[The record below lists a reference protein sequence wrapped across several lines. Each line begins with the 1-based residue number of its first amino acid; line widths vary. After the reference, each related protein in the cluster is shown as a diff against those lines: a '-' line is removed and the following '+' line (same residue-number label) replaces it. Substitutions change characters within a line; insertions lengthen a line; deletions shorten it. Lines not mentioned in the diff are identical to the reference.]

1 MLRNPYNRGIFT
13 ELARRKFFYYAQLR
27 APDFYKDDRKYLV
40 SMCDRIQ
47 EFIESDE
54 DRVLVINA
62 PPRHGKSR
70 TAQLCVEWALGKNQ
84 KLKVMTGSYNET
96 LTTQFS
102 KSVRNAISEEKADN
116 NRIVYS
122 DIFFDVRIKQGDGAM
137 NLWSLESGH
146 NNYLA
151 TSPTGTATGFGADL
165 LIIDDLIKNSMEA
178 NTAHVLERHW
188 SWFTDTMLSRL
199 EANGK
204 IIIIMTRWHSKDL
217 AGRVLAEMPE
227 MGYKVKNINYKALQ
241 DDGTMLCD
249 DILPYSEYV
258 AKTKI
263 MDPAVASANYQQE
276 PIDLKGRLYDRFK
289 TYDSIP
295 QDSQGRPLFTEVKLY
310 CDTAD
315 TGDDYL
321 CSIVYGVYEKE
332 AYILDVVYTKAA
344 MEETEP
350 VVANQCVKYEVNI
363 ADIESNNGGR
373 GFSRAVERH
382 LREKG
387 WNRTKV
393 RWFHQSKN
401 KVARILT
408 QSTFVMEHI
417 YYPVNWRDRWPE
429 FYQSMYEY
437 QREGR
442 NANDDAQ
449 DAITGVAEHMQKG
462 VDVVLYRHSL

>member
-1 MLRNPYNRGIFT
+1 MLSNPYNRGILT

-27 APDFYKDDRKYLV
+27 APDFYKDDREYLI
-40 SMCDRIQ
+40 SMCNEIQ
-47 EFIESDE
+47 EFMESSE
-54 DRVLVINA
+54 YRVLVINA

-70 TAQLCVEWALGKNQ
+70 TAQLCVEWVFGKNQ

-102 KSVRNAISEEKADN
+102 KGVRNAIAEVKADKD
-116 NRIVYS
+116 RIVYS
-122 DIFFDVRIKQGDGAM
+122 DIFYNVRIKPGDGAM
-137 NLWSLESGH
+137 NLWSLEGGH

-165 LIIDDLIKNSMEA
+165 LIIDDLIKNAMEA
-178 NTAHVLERHW
+178 NTAHVLKGHW

-217 AGRVLAEMPE
+217 AGRVLAEMPQ
-227 MGYKVKNINYKALQ
+227 MGYKVKHISYKALQ
-241 DDGTMLCD
+241 EDGTMLCD
-249 DILPYSEYV
+249 DILPYPEYV
-258 AKTKI
+258 SKSKI
-263 MDPAVASANYQQE
+263 IDPAVASANYQQE
-276 PIDLKGRLYDRFK
+276 TIDLRGRLYDRFK
-289 TYDSIP
+289 TYDLIP
-295 QDSQGRPLFTEVKLY
+295 QDSEGRPLFTEIKLY

-332 AYILDVVYTKAA
+332 AYILDVVYTKAP
-344 MEETEP
+344 MEKTEP
-350 VVANQCVKYEVNI
+350 RVASQCIENEVNN

-373 GFSRAVERH
+373 GFSRAVIRH
-382 LREKG
+382 LQEKG

-417 YYPVNWRDRWPE
+417 YFPVNWRDRWPE
-429 FYQSMYEY
+429 FYKSMYEY
-437 QREGR
+437 QREGK
-442 NANDDAQ
+442 NAHDDAQ
-449 DAITGVAEHMQKG
+449 DAITGVAEHIQTG
-462 VDVVLYRHSL
+462 VDVALYRHSF

>member
-1 MLRNPYNRGIFT
+1 
-13 ELARRKFFYYAQLR
+13 
-27 APDFYKDDRKYLV
+27 
-40 SMCDRIQ
+40 
-47 EFIESDE
+47 
-54 DRVLVINA
+54 
-62 PPRHGKSR
+62 
-70 TAQLCVEWALGKNQ
+70 
-84 KLKVMTGSYNET
+84 MTGSYNET
-96 LTTQFS
+96 LATQFS
-102 KSVRNAISEEKADN
+102 KGVRNAIQEQKADED
-116 NRIVYS
+116 RIVYT
-122 DIFFDVRIKQGDGAM
+122 DIFPGVAIKRGDGAM
-137 NLWSLESGH
+137 NLWSLEGGF

-178 NTAHVLERHW
+178 NTAHVLDGHW
-188 SWFTDTMLSRL
+188 RWFTDTMLSRL

-217 AGRVLAEMPE
+217 AGRVLGELPE
-227 MGYKVKNINYKALQ
+227 MGYSVRHISFKALQ
-241 DDGTMLCD
+241 EDGTMLCD
-249 DILPYSEYV
+249 DILPYEEYL
-258 AKTKI
+258 AKTRA

-289 TYDSIP
+289 TYESVP
-295 QDSQGRPLFTEVKLY
+295 QDSQGRPLFTSVKLY

-315 TGDDYL
+315 TGEDYL
-321 CSIVYGVYEKE
+321 CSIVYGEYEKE
-332 AYILDVVYTKAA
+332 AYILDVVYTKAP
-344 MEETEP
+344 MEKTEP
-350 VVANQCVKYEVNI
+350 AVANQCIEHEVNI

-408 QSTFVMEHI
+408 QATFVMEHI
-417 YYPVNWRDRWPE
+417 YFPVNWRDRWPE

-437 QREGR
+437 QREGK
-442 NANDDAQ
+442 NAHDDAQ
-449 DAITGVAEHMQKG
+449 DAITGVSEYVQKN
-462 VDVVLYRHSL
+462 VDVVLHRHSL